1 MTIIMVVDFS
11 SSTGEV
17 ALGQVG
23 VVGVEAMMAGVVT
36 PGVVVVDRGA
46 VAHGEVVQVVA
57 QVADVE
63 VAVGVVIELSSIH
76 IIRAVET

>member
-57 QVADVE
+57 QEADVE
-63 VAVGVVIELSSIH
+63 VAVAVVLELSSIH
-76 IIRAVET
+76 IIRVVET